1 MFSRRKH
8 RLYTIPS
15 VIFAA
20 YIFRSIIIQTERAHT
35 AFTSEQSIPS
45 LTIESGHNGSINSGL
60 DTKVSP
66 SDSDK
71 SELTYFEV
79 HNSVTM
85 SNDMQ
90 EKRPLR
96 AANSSF
102 HASVS
107 NIESNNNTMMKD
119 ENLTP
124 PKQQQLQ
131 CPIPE
136 NRTAM
141 DASWLKFVT
150 KEGWLPKNTSGIPLE
165 GAFYDK
171 WHPTMDCPSA
181 FRTLQWKEGGDSNG
195 ELKCPPGAPMWTF
208 HESSTTPAI
217 STKNSTRI
225 ICPESG
231 IYSLARGWGVLCQN
245 SMRLRPSR
253 SDAAIARAQ
262 GLMKKRKE
270 QGRSERQELIS
281 SNSGAGHNNIST
293 TTTAPSTSTRR
304 PPHILIYMQ
313 DAVSRPALHR
323 NLKALKRTIQD
334 ISDRGADLG
343 TNIYEFHRHHSVGG
357 STIRNLTP
365 MLTGLLLKNIE
376 NHKNSYEAWAFEE
389 FRRMGYISI
398 NSHNFCSWHSVNYGT
413 HIGVNAPEHYFP
425 HQMEDIGWF
434 GSAFCSMQQQFEP
447 RIPISE
453 VQANC
458 ARTPQDTDEDCKPS
472 KEKNQSKQNCLGG
485 RSRSSMMI
493 EHYLKI
499 REDHKD
505 DDVPTFAFMQDDD
518 LHIEDITSLHRYDN
532 DKAAIFQTLEKSGV
546 LRDTVIVY
554 VSDHGSQQ
562 KITTT
567 TLGANEYKLPFW
579 YLAVPEEVLIERGK
593 GVREALEANQHVLT
607 SQPDV
612 HETMLDL
619 AGGRGMGDAEWWQ
632 QHGHDPD
639 LNGNSVLEALP
650 YNRTC
655 ADAGI
660 PALECS
666 CGDMITEELAPGSN
680 QWRLVQTS
688 IIPKIMD
695 HMNDELEK
703 HKLISMG
710 VCRKLTAKN
719 LLSASSRPVTVRI
732 TSYTL
737 RFSVESTRSEPM
749 EFFAEA
755 GKGNKNWR
763 KAFLLHTVNQSSR
776 FAHWIEQCSQD
787 VMFAGGDQHFCDCVK
802 PPVSGG
808 LKFNETQQ

>member
-1 MFSRRKH
+1 MIMLGLICSTGFGYSIMYR
-8 RLYTIPS
+8 YE
-15 VIFAA
+15 FNNFQA
-20 YIFRSIIIQTERAHT
+20 Y
-35 AFTSEQSIPS
+35 
-45 LTIESGHNGSINSGL
+45 
-60 DTKVSP
+60 SP
-66 SDSDK
+66 M
-71 SELTYFEV
+71 TT
-79 HNSVTM
+79 N
-85 SNDMQ
+85 NDMQ
-90 EKRPLR
+90 EQPINLRPPK
-96 AANSSF
+96 AATSSF
-102 HASVS
+102 GALVNNS
-107 NIESNNNTMMKD
+107 NSNSNSNNTIVFKKA
-119 ENLTP
+119 NLTLP
-124 PKQQQLQ
+124 TQYPLQ

-141 DASWLKFVT
+141 DASWLKFVI
-150 KEGWLPKNTSGIPLE
+150 ESGWLPKNTSGIPPE
-165 GAFYDK
+165 GAFYDE

-181 FRTLQWKEGGDSNG
+181 FETLQWKEGVESESKG

-231 IYSLARGWGVLCQN
+231 TYLLPRGWGVLCQN
-245 SMRLRPSR
+245 SMRVRPSR

-262 GLMKKRKE
+262 GLMEKRKE
-270 QGRSERQELIS
+270 QGRSKRQLLS
-281 SNSGAGHNNIST
+281 SKSGTGSKNNNIST
-293 TTTAPSTSTRR
+293 TTTTASTTRQ

-334 ISDRGADLG
+334 ISDRGVDLG
-343 TNIYEFHRHHSVGG
+343 TNIYEFQRHHSMGG
-357 STIRNLTP
+357 SSIRNLAP
-365 MLTGLLLKNIE
+365 MLTGLLLMNIE
-376 NHKNSYEAWAFEE
+376 KHKNTYEAWAFEE

-398 NSHNFCSWHSVNYGT
+398 NSHNSCSWHSVPYGT
-413 HIGVNAPEHYFP
+413 HIGANSPEHFFP
-425 HQMEDIGWF
+425 YQMEDIGWF
-434 GSAFCSMQQQFEP
+434 GSAFCSLEP
-447 RIPISE
+447 QGKRIPISE

-458 ARTPQDTDEDCKPS
+458 ARTPQDTAKDCKPS
-472 KEKNQSKQNCLGG
+472 KENNWRKQPCLGG
-485 RSRSSMMI
+485 RSRSSIMM
-493 EHYLKI
+493 EHYLKV

-505 DDVPTFAFMQDDD
+505 NDVPTFAFLHDYD
-518 LHIEDITSLHRYDN
+518 LHIEDVTSLHPYDN
-532 DKAAIFQTLEKSGV
+532 DKAAIFQMLEKSGV
-546 LRDTVIVY
+546 LRDTVVIY
-554 VSDHGSQQ
+554 ISDHGSQQ

-567 TLGANEYKLPFW
+567 TQGAIEYKLPFW
-579 YLAVPEEVLIERGK
+579 YLAVPEQILIQRGQ

-639 LNGNSVLEALP
+639 INGNSVLEALP

-666 CGDMITEELAPGSN
+666 CGDMITEEHAPRSN
-680 QWRLVQTS
+680 QWRLVQTNVL
-688 IIPKIMD
+688 PKIVD

-710 VCRKLTAKN
+710 VCRKLTAKD
-719 LLSASSRPVTVRI
+719 LLSASSRPATETM

-737 RFSVESTRSEPM
+737 RFSVESPRSEPM
-749 EFFAEA
+749 EFFSVT
-755 GKGNKNWR
+755 GKGLKYQRNTYVFR
-763 KAFLLHTVNQSSR
+763 TVIQSSR
-776 FAHWIEQCSQD
+776 FAHWIEQCRQD
-787 VMFAGGDQHFCDCVK
+787 VTVAGGNHHFCDCVK

-808 LKFNETQQ
+808 WQFNETQQ